1 MTTQTAPPSAEAK
14 KRRGLPVWLETS
26 LVVVVAVFV
35 SLIIKTFFVQ
45 MFWVPSGSMEPLLTR
60 HDRILVEKWSYWNSP
75 IERGDVVV
83 FNDPGGKWL
92 EGEIP
97 EKLNVVQSALSKVGL
112 YPTGGHLV
120 KRVIGVGGDRVVCCD
135 TQGRITVNGVPL
147 DEKNYIM
154 KGAEPS
160 SIPFHITVPPGRLW
174 VMGDNRDNSE
184 DSRFHR
190 GLPGGGTVPVSDV
203 VGKVWAIVWP
213 FGRASFV
220 HTPATFANPKLQ

>member
-1 MTTQTAPPSAEAK
+1 MRLNAWLARAGVAS
-14 KRRGLPVWLETS
+14 RRGSDE
-26 LVVVVAVFV
+26 
-35 SLIIKTFFVQ
+35 LIK
-45 MFWVPSGSMEPLLTR
+45 
-60 HDRILVEKWSYWNSP
+60 
-75 IERGDVVV
+75 
-83 FNDPGGKWL
+83 
-92 EGEIP
+92 
-97 EKLNVVQSALSKVGL
+97 A
-112 YPTGGHLV
+112 
-120 KRVIGVGGDRVVCCD
+120 
-135 TQGRITVNGVPL
+135 GRITVNGVPL